1 MGRLEPPRG
10 VRCPGALAS
19 RSREPTDVRQL
30 WPVGERGSGA
40 ELAYAPGLWGARCA
54 PQRGSRELRA
64 ALVRDRGAAI
74 TYRYYGFP
82 LVGRIATIWIGCGD
96 DQH

>member
-10 VRCPGALAS
+10 DRCPGALAS
-19 RSREPTDVRQL
+19 RSREPADVREL
-30 WPVGERGSGA
+30 WPVGERGSRA

-74 TYRYYGFP
+74 AYRDLRGFP
-82 LVGRIATIWIGCGD
+82 LVGRIATVAISGR
-96 DQH
+96 HRA